1 MDLIDDRDAIDHD
14 ESSVRMVADGH
25 VHITNRV
32 YWEGIDTWQPQ
43 PFGFDYAR
51 AAAGGVNVVIGTSL
65 PTGSGSSTTRRS
77 RPTTDRG
84 VSPRRRAA
92 R

>member
-1 MDLIDDRDAIDHD
+1 MGGEMDLIDDRDAIDHD

-51 AAAGGVNVVIGTSL
+51 AAAGGVNVVIENIAPYGFRKFNYT
-65 PTGSGSSTTRRS
+65 PKQTC
-77 RPTTDRG
+77 D
-84 VSPRRRAA
+84 
-92 R
+92 